1 MTGVGM
7 SERIR
12 LPYPHPGQIA
22 VRNQAKR
29 FNWLSAGRR
38 WRKTT
43 LTMAIA
49 VENALRGKTI
59 IWGAPTY
66 DQVRIG
72 YDETEKASVGV
83 AKFNQSRMEAIFPN
97 NGRIIYR
104 SLDNANNAR
113 GYTAD
118 GVVMDEAAY
127 IDRKAWGQVLRPMLI
142 DTGGW
147 SWAIGTPSG
156 RNWYWEEHVKAAD
169 DPDSM
174 AWQVPTLGVRITD
187 RGLVREPHPYEN
199 PDIPFSE
206 MTKVFESSA
215 RQVFEQEIL
224 GQFVDLSGGVFRRVQ
239 EAATL
244 QPQEPQPGRQYVAGV
259 DVAASVDYTVVTV
272 LDAESKEMVYQ
283 DRFNRVDYPVLID
296 RLESVYKRYGMTS
309 MVVEANSVG
318 RPVIDELV
326 SRGLAIV
333 PFTTTSA
340 TKQAIIQSLQAAFEN
355 GAIRVLDDSVL
366 VGELLSF
373 ESKRNAS
380 GSFSYSAPDGMHDD
394 TVMSLAFAWDAIR
407 ERVQV
412 VKNPFYEY

>member
-1 MTGVGM
+1 MN
-7 SERIR
+7 ERIR
-12 LPYPHPGQIA
+12 LPYPHPGQIL
-22 VRNQAKR
+22 VRKEARR

-49 VENALRGKTI
+49 VENAVRGKAI

-72 YDETEKASVGV
+72 FEETQKAAVGI
-83 AKFNQSRMEAIFPN
+83 AEFNQSRMEAIFPN
-97 NGRIIYR
+97 GGKVIYR
-104 SLDNANNAR
+104 SLDKANNVR
-113 GYTAD
+113 GHTAD

-127 IDRKAWGQVLRPMLI
+127 VDKEAWNKVLRPMLI

-147 SWAIGTPSG
+147 SWAIGSPNG

-187 RGLVREPHPYEN
+187 DGLVREPHPYEN
-199 PDIPFSE
+199 PDIPFDE
-206 MTKVFESSA
+206 IEKLFKSSP
-215 RQVFEQEIL
+215 RKEFEQEIL

-239 EAATL
+239 EAAIL
-244 QPQEPQPGRQYVAGV
+244 DPREPENGRQYIAGV
-259 DVAASVDYTVVTV
+259 DVASSVDFTVVSV
-272 LDAESKEMVYQ
+272 LDAESKEMVFM
-283 DRFNRVDYPVLID
+283 DRFNRVDYPVLIN
-296 RLESVYKRYGMTS
+296 RLESTYRRYNLTS
-309 MVVEANSVG
+309 MVVESNSIG

-326 SRGLAIV
+326 ARGLNIV

-340 TKQAIIQSLQAAFEN
+340 TKQAIIQNLQSAFEN
-355 GAIRVLDDSVL
+355 GQILVLNEPVL
-366 VGELLSF
+366 IGELLSF

-380 GSFSYSAPDGMHDD
+380 GSFSYSAPAGMHDD
-394 TVMSLAFAWDAIR
+394 CVMSLAIAWHGVNDGGVILWMD
-407 ERVQV
+407 
-412 VKNPFYEY
+412 